1 MSCETLPTKT
11 SLLLFWKV
19 LGKPPLIRK
28 LPVREQFSMPTECYT
43 CNMRKSLETG
53 LQIYL
58 QSLVKIS
65 KSTGYPSPEA
75 FINLPFD
82 ENNIKRVMEVAK
94 ETPETDLIVVIGI
107 GGSSLGAKAVYKA
120 LEKQT
125 STATKIIFLDQINVE
140 KIQALA
146 EELETN
152 QKSAVIVTISKSGK
166 TFETLKNYEILRK
179 SLSKSERLKEII
191 ITEETS
197 DLALKAEEEKIPTLS
212 IPEKVGGRFSIFSPA
227 GLLPLTLA
235 KIDVI
240 ELLKGAMLAR
250 QELLNKNSAETVAQ
264 LTKVFQDYQKGKE
277 LYNIFIFS
285 PKLKTLGLWYRQ
297 LLAESLGKKGTGL
310 FPTISEGSKDLHSL
324 QQYFVGGKQNVQH
337 EFIITEDENQYQK
350 NILRAVQET
359 YEEQNI
365 PFRTTT
371 LPKTDEKSLG
381 FFMETKMIE
390 ILLLARLLD
399 INPFG
404 QPDVDS
410 YKRKIKEA

>member
-1 MSCETLPTKT
+1 
-11 SLLLFWKV
+11 
-19 LGKPPLIRK
+19 
-28 LPVREQFSMPTECYT
+28 
-43 CNMRKSLETG
+43 MRKSLEIG

-65 KSTGYPSPEA
+65 KSAGYSSPEA

-94 ETPETDLIVVIGI
+94 ETSETDLIIVIGI

-120 LEKQT
+120 LEKQKPT
-125 STATKIIFLDQINVE
+125 HLQQIIFLDQINLE
-140 KIQALA
+140 KIQALV

-152 QKSAVIVTISKSGK
+152 QKSSVIVTISKSGK
-166 TFETLKNYEILRK
+166 TFETLKNHEILRK
-179 SLSKSERLKEII
+179 SLPKSVQPKEII

-197 DLALKAEEEKIPTLS
+197 DLALKAKEEKIPTLN
-212 IPEKVGGRFSIFSPA
+212 IPEKVGGRFSIFSPV
-227 GLLPLTLA
+227 GLLPLALA
-235 KIDVI
+235 KIDIV

-250 QELLNKNSAETVAQ
+250 QKLLNKNSAETAETLTQ
-264 LTKVFQDYQKGKE
+264 LKQVFQNYQEGKE
-277 LYNIFIFS
+277 IYNIFIFS
-285 PKLKTLGLWYRQ
+285 PRLKTLGLWYQQ
-297 LLAESLGKKGTGL
+297 LLAESLGKKGMGP
-310 FPTISEGSKDLHSL
+310 FPTVSEGSKDLHSL
-324 QQYFVGGKQNVQH
+324 QQYFIGGKQNVQH
-337 EFIITEDENQYQK
+337 EFIITENENQYQK

-371 LPKTDEKSLG
+371 LPKMDEKSLG

-390 ILLLARLLD
+390 TLLLAKLLD
-399 INPFG
+399 VNPFG

>member
-1 MSCETLPTKT
+1 
-11 SLLLFWKV
+11 
-19 LGKPPLIRK
+19 
-28 LPVREQFSMPTECYT
+28 
-43 CNMRKSLETG
+43 MRKPLETD

-65 KSTGYPSPEA
+65 KSAGYSSPEA

-82 ENNIKRVMEVAK
+82 ENNIKRVMEVVE
-94 ETPETDLIVVIGI
+94 ETPRTDLVIVIGL

-125 STATKIIFLDQINVE
+125 KTSLTKIVFLDQINLE
-140 KIQALA
+140 KIQALV
-146 EELETN
+146 EDLGTN
-152 QKSAVIVTISKSGK
+152 QKSAVIVTISKSGE
-166 TFETLKNYEILRK
+166 TFETTKNYEILRESLPK
-179 SLSKSERLKEII
+179 SIQLKEII
-191 ITEETS
+191 ITGETS
-197 DLALKAEEEKIPTLS
+197 DLAGKAEEEKIPLLS
-212 IPEKVGGRFSIFSPA
+212 IPEKVGGRFSIFSPV
-227 GLLPLTLA
+227 GLFPLTLA

-250 QELLNKNSAETVAQ
+250 QELLNENSVETVDQ
-264 LTKVFQDYQKGKE
+264 LEKVFQNYQKGKE
-277 LYNIFIFS
+277 IYNIFIFS
-285 PKLKTLGLWYRQ
+285 PKLKTLGLWYQQ

-337 EFIITEDENQYQK
+337 EFIITENENQYQK

-390 ILLLARLLD
+390 TLLLARLLD